1 MRMERKMNQICTMQN
16 LEDFESRSFDC
27 TRKSINLQSGIEV
40 LKVPPPRLNLST
52 SEDVRREMARVYREA
67 RSRLIEPSEAT
78 KLVFILTQILR
89 AHEQV
94 VLENRITDLEALQIR

>member
-1 MRMERKMNQICTMQN
+1 
-16 LEDFESRSFDC
+16 
-27 TRKSINLQSGIEV
+27 LQTSIEV
-40 LKVPPPRLNLST
+40 SKVPTPRLNLSS

-94 VLENRITDLEALQIR
+94 VLESRITNLETQQIK

>member
-1 MRMERKMNQICTMQN
+1 MAHPQNQICIMRN
-16 LEDFESRSFDC
+16 LEDFESCSLDC
-27 TRKSINLQSGIEV
+27 TKESSYLQSDIDV
-40 LKVPPPRLNLST
+40 TKVPTPRLNLST

-67 RSRLIEPSEAT
+67 RSRQIEPSEAT

-94 VLENRITDLEALQIR
+94 VLENRITHLEKQQIK

>member
-1 MRMERKMNQICTMQN
+1 MEHPQNQIRTMHN
-16 LEDFESRSFDC
+16 LEDFESRSLDC
-27 TRKSINLQSGIEV
+27 TRESSYLQSGIEV

-94 VLENRITDLEALQIR
+94 VLENRITDLEAQQVR

>member
-1 MRMERKMNQICTMQN
+1 LLSFINTKDTDVNQA
-16 LEDFESRSFDC
+16 
-27 TRKSINLQSGIEV
+27 GVEV
-40 LKVPPPRLNLST
+40 LEAPTPRLNLST

-67 RSRLIEPSEAT
+67 RSRQIEPSEAT

-94 VLENRITDLEALQIR
+94 VLEGRITQLEQRDLA

>member
-1 MRMERKMNQICTMQN
+1 MNNIKDRDISHTG
-16 LEDFESRSFDC
+16 F
-27 TRKSINLQSGIEV
+27 EV
-40 LKVPPPRLNLST
+40 LDAPTPRLNLST

-67 RSRLIEPSEAT
+67 RSRQIEPSEAT

-94 VLENRITDLEALQIR
+94 VLEGRITNLEQRQFA

>member
-1 MRMERKMNQICTMQN
+1 M
-16 LEDFESRSFDC
+16 
-27 TRKSINLQSGIEV
+27 INNIKDRDISHTGFEV
-40 LKVPPPRLNLST
+40 LDAPTPRLNLST

-94 VLENRITDLEALQIR
+94 VLEGRIAELEQRQLA

>member
-1 MRMERKMNQICTMQN
+1 MVTDSQDMSDTKDKDGSQTE
-16 LEDFESRSFDC
+16 
-27 TRKSINLQSGIEV
+27 IEV
-40 LKVPPPRLNLST
+40 LYAPTPRLNLST

-67 RSRLIEPSEAT
+67 RSRQIEPSEAT

-94 VLENRITDLEALQIR
+94 VLENRITSLELQQIR

>member
-1 MRMERKMNQICTMQN
+1 MASIKETYTSQTGCT
-16 LEDFESRSFDC
+16 
-27 TRKSINLQSGIEV
+27 V
-40 LKVPPPRLNLST
+40 LDAPTPRLNLSS

-67 RSRLIEPSEAT
+67 RSRQIEPSEAT

-94 VLENRITDLEALQIR
+94 VLERRIAALEQRQLA

>member
-1 MRMERKMNQICTMQN
+1 MLSFINTKDTDVNQA
-16 LEDFESRSFDC
+16 
-27 TRKSINLQSGIEV
+27 GVEV
-40 LKVPPPRLNLST
+40 LEAPTPRLNLST

-67 RSRLIEPSEAT
+67 RSRQIEPSEAT

-94 VLENRITDLEALQIR
+94 VLEGRITQLEQRDLA

>member
-1 MRMERKMNQICTMQN
+1 MYNIKDRDIPQTG
-16 LEDFESRSFDC
+16 FEVFDAP
-27 TRKSINLQSGIEV
+27 T
-40 LKVPPPRLNLST
+40 PRLNLST

-67 RSRLIEPSEAT
+67 RSRQIEPSEAT

-94 VLENRITDLEALQIR
+94 VLEGRISALEQRRIA

>member
-1 MRMERKMNQICTMQN
+1 MINDIKDRDT
-16 LEDFESRSFDC
+16 SR
-27 TRKSINLQSGIEV
+27 TGIEV
-40 LKVPPPRLNLST
+40 LDAPTPRLNLST

-67 RSRLIEPSEAT
+67 RSREIEPSEAT

-94 VLENRITDLEALQIR
+94 VLENRIVELEQRQLA